1 MDTNP
6 ASVTLVAAWW
16 DIYHHSQGVLTYPN
30 LETMPTNREVRG
42 NEAEADLR
50 YADCINRMTD
60 MFENLLRSHRAER
73 TESFKPSTYNGSG
86 DVELFI

>member
-42 NEAEADLR
+42 NDLR